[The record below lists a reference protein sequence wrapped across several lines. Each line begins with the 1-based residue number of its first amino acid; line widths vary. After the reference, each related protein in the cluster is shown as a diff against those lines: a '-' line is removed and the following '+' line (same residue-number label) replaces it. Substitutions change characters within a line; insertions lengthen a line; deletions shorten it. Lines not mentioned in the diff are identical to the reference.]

1 MKKEAVRQSTAKQP
15 ALNQPAASSFTLHP
29 QLAADC
35 LVLGELPLCLVLLA
49 NDSQYPWLILVPK
62 RAALREIHHL
72 SGPEQQQLMAESCA
86 VASLLES
93 ELAAEKI
100 NVAALGNMVPQLHVH
115 HVARFSSDVAWPAPI
130 WGKQPATA
138 YAKPHSQ
145 VSLWQQ
151 RLSSIEGFTVA

>member
-1 MKKEAVRQSTAKQP
+1 MKKAAVKQSTEKQP
-15 ALNQPAASSFTLHP
+15 ELSKSAASGFILHP

-72 SGPEQQQLMAESCA
+72 NSTEQQQLMGESCA
-86 VASLLES
+86 VARLLES

-100 NVAALGNMVPQLHVH
+100 NVAALGNMVAQLHVH

-130 WGKQPATA
+130 WGKQPTKA
-138 YAKPHSQ
+138 YDKPHSQ

-151 RLSSIEGFTVA
+151 RLSSIAGFTAV